1 MATLDIEEVKR
12 AVESGQAAGEEVGV
26 SWLQRRFRL
35 GFGTATALK
44 SQLIELGVVFLPIG
58 GNGPEHPGVQA
69 GPKA

>member
-26 SWLQRRFRL
+26 GWLQRRFRL
-35 GFGTATALK
+35 GYGAATALK

-58 GNGPEHPGVQA
+58 GKGSGHQVSMKGRQ
-69 GPKA
+69 